1 MRKHTRLKVTIAKT
15 THKYFMTEEPPAL
28 EVLKNYRAG
37 KYGNGGKH

>member
-1 MRKHTRLKVTIAKT
+1 MRKQKRLKVTIAKT
-15 THKYFMTEEPPAL
+15 THKFFMTEEPPAL